1 VHERGG
7 GRPAGGQLGLDG
19 GAHAVVR
26 REDGDAEQIG
36 EPVIVHELMHTRC
49 ICQPPV
55 TATLGRVART
65 PLAQTSVRDALD
77 SALIAITA
85 AGCDTPRLDA
95 ELLLADAM
103 GVDRAAIVSDPGREL
118 TPEQARRFQGY
129 AMRRAQ
135 REPVA
140 YILGTK
146 GFRTIDLLVDR
157 RVLIPRPETEH
168 LVEAALELPQGGRV
182 VDVGT
187 GSGAVALALKAERP
201 DLELLATDASP
212 EALAVAR
219 ANADRLG
226 LEVDL
231 LEGDLLEP
239 VEGPLDAVLSNPPY
253 VADAER
259 GTLAPDITRHEPAL
273 ALYAGEDGLSLIRR
287 LAAQAGASEASLLA
301 LEVGFGQAGAVAE
314 IVRAA
319 GFEDTHAVADL
330 AGIERV
336 VVGRRR

>member
-1 VHERGG
+1 
-7 GRPAGGQLGLDG
+7 
-19 GAHAVVR
+19 
-26 REDGDAEQIG
+26 
-36 EPVIVHELMHTRC
+36 
-49 ICQPPV
+49 
-55 TATLGRVART
+55 VART

-77 SALIAITA
+77 SALIALTA
-85 AGCDTPRLDA
+85 AGCDSPRLDA

-103 GVDRAAIVSDPGREL
+103 GVDRAVIVSDPGREL
-118 TPEQARRFQGY
+118 TPEQARRFQTF

-146 GFRTIDLLVDR
+146 GFRTIDLLVDG

-168 LVEAALELPQGGRV
+168 LVEAALDLPQGARV
-182 VDVGT
+182 ADVGT

-201 DLELLATDASP
+201 DLEVIATDASA
-212 EALAVAR
+212 EALAVAA
-219 ANADRLG
+219 ANARRLG
-226 LEVDL
+226 LEVEL

-239 VEGPLDAVLSNPPY
+239 VSGRLDAVLSNPPY
-253 VADAER
+253 VADADR
-259 GTLAPDITRHEPAL
+259 GTLAPDITRHEPEL
-273 ALYAGEDGLSLIRR
+273 ALYAGADGLSLIRR
-287 LAAQAGASEASLLA
+287 LAPAAAATGAALLA

-319 GFEDTHAVADL
+319 GFGETEAVADL

-336 VVGRRR
+336 VVGRR

>member
-1 VHERGG
+1 MARLV
-7 GRPAGGQLGLDG
+7 
-19 GAHAVVR
+19 
-26 REDGDAEQIG
+26 
-36 EPVIVHELMHTRC
+36 
-49 ICQPPV
+49 
-55 TATLGRVART
+55 TLGRVART

-77 SALIAITA
+77 SALIALTA

-103 GVDRAAIVSDPGREL
+103 GVDRAVIVSDPGRGL
-118 TPEQARRFQGY
+118 TPEQARRFQTY

-146 GFRTIDLLVDR
+146 GFRTIDLLVDS

-168 LVEAALELPQGGRV
+168 LVEAALELPPGARV
-182 VDVGT
+182 ADVGT

-201 DLELLATDASP
+201 DLDVLATDASP
-212 EALAVAR
+212 EALAVAH
-219 ANADRLG
+219 ANAQRLG
-226 LEVDL
+226 LDVEL

-253 VADAER
+253 VADADR
-259 GTLAPDITRHEPAL
+259 ATLAPDITRHEPGL
-273 ALYAGEDGLSLIRR
+273 ALYAGEDGLALIRR
-287 LAAQAGASEASLLA
+287 LAPQAAASGAALLA

-319 GFEDTHAVADL
+319 GFTDTRAATDL

-336 VVGRRR
+336 VVGRR